1 MPGAARSGFGQQ
13 PLDDHL
19 RLLVFAFAE
28 VVMPD
33 ASLDVGEVESGP
45 VVVGERA
52 PDRVFVIERDRV
64 VDRHVLHGPAD
75 VPGVVLEG
83 ELGGVHAY
91 YG

>member
-45 VVVGERA
+45 VVVGERT

-83 ELGGVHAY
+83 ELGGMHAY